1 MRENF
6 NPFAYV
12 FWMSFLSWTW
22 IGLSSFYVLYLGYEC
37 QQAIK
42 IKIMSVLLPLSLV
55 PFLSFLK
62 HDNKN
67 IQVGGCQDSAR
78 DAPRQFTLP
87 RKSRLRGRF
96 FTNFVSTAAA
106 VRNCSS
112 PETSLKMTEIFIVEL
127 ATGGWAGGLWLQ
139 LLYDLLQFSKSFGPR
154 GYGFGGGAGVLSTE
168 NGAGG
173 AVRSSVTPASPPSG
187 RRCQWFSLVP
197 WFKNEDGT
205 GRRRRRDQK
214 ISRG

>member
-1 MRENF
+1 M
-6 NPFAYV
+6 
-12 FWMSFLSWTW
+12 
-22 IGLSSFYVLYLGYEC
+22 LYLGYEC

-67 IQVGGCQDSAR
+67 IQVGGCQDSAL

-127 ATGGWAGGLWLQ
+127 ATGG
-139 LLYDLLQFSKSFGPR
+139 
-154 GYGFGGGAGVLSTE
+154 
-168 NGAGG
+168 
-173 AVRSSVTPASPPSG
+173 
-187 RRCQWFSLVP
+187 
-197 WFKNEDGT
+197 
-205 GRRRRRDQK
+205 
-214 ISRG
+214 